1 MSSVFFEL
9 ETMNP
14 NFRETYFKI
23 KNYANYI
30 ANSEY
35 VIRNEN
41 TSHGLFGIVE
51 GFENIQEKENI
62 ESIKEH
68 IRRLAERKVPIIRGV
83 ISLKEYDAERLGYYD
98 QNKWKS
104 VFENKLPS
112 IADKLNA
119 KLKDIQ
125 YVGAVHIEEGHP
137 HFQFMLWV
145 KSEEK
150 RNYFVK
156 YQLKDKLRKEFTNDI
171 FREDLLPIYQEKDF
185 AKKNITSENYL
196 LQQLKKV
203 STDEN
208 TLKELMQYEKSFEQT
223 KFVRNLLKY
232 KQLKEIV
239 EMLIDLKKDLKET
252 KGSIKYQYLKKY
264 PEIIE
269 KVDIISELIIN
280 SSIQCKIEINKYI
293 KAKQKLLEFQYTN
306 SNKLEK
312 AKEDAKKDAEQE
324 ITKLIGNQ
332 ILDIERKWLN
342 TKEDYTNIKYTNES
356 INLLDNILT
365 LLYFQAENQKKYNK
379 NIEMKYK
386 KQLSKQAKKEYAIRK
401 ANASSFDWDDDIG
414 AF

>member
-35 VIRNEN
+35 VIRNKN
-41 TSHGLFGIVE
+41 TSHGLFGIVD
-51 GFENIQEKENI
+51 GFENIQKEENI

-68 IRRLAERKVPIIRGV
+68 IRALAEEKVPIIRGV

-98 QNKWKS
+98 QEKWKS
-104 VFENKLPS
+104 IFENKLPS

-145 KSEEK
+145 KGEEK

-203 STDEN
+203 STDEKS
-208 TLKELMQYEKSFEQT
+208 LKELIQYEKGFEQT
-223 KFVRNLLKY
+223 KFVRNLLKD

-239 EMLIDLKKDLKET
+239 DMLIDLKKDLKET

-264 PEIIE
+264 PKIIE
-269 KVDIISELIIN
+269 KVDNISELTIN
-280 SSIQCKIEINKYI
+280 SSIQCQIEIDKYI
-293 KAKQKLLEFQYTN
+293 KAKQKLVEFQYTN
-306 SNKLEK
+306 PDKLEK
-312 AKEDAKKDAEQE
+312 AKEDVKKDTQQE
-324 ITKLIGNQ
+324 IIKLIGNQ

-342 TKEDYTNIKYTNES
+342 NKEDYTNIKYTNES

-365 LLYFQAENQKKYNK
+365 LLYFQVENQKKYNK
-379 NIEMKYK
+379 NFEMKYK

-401 ANASSFDWDDDIG
+401 TNASSFDWEDEI
-414 AF
+414 

>member
-62 ESIKEH
+62 ESIKEY
-68 IRRLAERKVPIIRGV
+68 IRTLAERKVPIIRGV

-98 QNKWKS
+98 QDKWKS

-145 KSEEK
+145 KGEEK

-208 TLKELMQYEKSFEQT
+208 TLKELMQYEKGFEQT
-223 KFVRNLLKY
+223 KFVRNLLKD
-232 KQLKEIV
+232 KHLKEIV
-239 EMLIDLKKDLKET
+239 DMLIDLKKVLKET

-269 KVDIISELIIN
+269 KVDSISELIIN

-379 NIEMKYK
+379 NFEMKYK
-386 KQLSKQAKKEYAIRK
+386 KQLSKQAKMEYALKK
-401 ANASSFDWDDDIG
+401 ANASSFEWEDEM
-414 AF
+414 

>member
-41 TSHGLFGIVE
+41 TSHGLFGIVA
-51 GFENIQEKENI
+51 GVKNIQEQENI
-62 ESIKEH
+62 EQIKEH
-68 IRRLAERKVPIIRGV
+68 IRALAERKVPIIRGV

-98 QNKWKS
+98 QDKWKS

-145 KSEEK
+145 KGEEK

-185 AKKNITSENYL
+185 AKKNIISENYI

-203 STDEN
+203 STDEK
-208 TLKELMQYEKSFEQT
+208 TLKELMQYEKGFEQT
-223 KFVRNLLKY
+223 KFVRNLLKD
-232 KQLKEIV
+232 KQIKEIV
-239 EMLIDLKKDLKET
+239 NMLIDLKRDLKET

-264 PEIIE
+264 PKIIE
-269 KVDIISELIIN
+269 KVDSISEIIIN
-280 SSIQCKIEINKYI
+280 SSIQCQIEIDKYI

-379 NIEMKYK
+379 NFEMKYK

-401 ANASSFDWDDDIG
+401 ANASEFEWEDEM
-414 AF
+414 

>member
-35 VIRNEN
+35 VIRNEE
-41 TSHGLFGIVE
+41 TLHGLFGIVE
-51 GFENIQEKENI
+51 GVENIQKEENI
-62 ESIKEH
+62 EPIKEH
-68 IRRLAERKVPIIRGV
+68 IRILAEEKIPIIRGV

-98 QNKWKS
+98 QDKWKS

-145 KSEEK
+145 KGEEK

-203 STDEN
+203 STDEK
-208 TLKELMQYEKSFEQT
+208 TLKELMQYEKGFEQT
-223 KFVRNLLKY
+223 KFVRNLLKD
-232 KQLKEIV
+232 KQLKEV
-239 EMLIDLKKDLKET
+239 VNMLIDLKKDLKET

-269 KVDIISELIIN
+269 KVDSISELIIN
-280 SSIQCKIEINKYI
+280 SSIQCQIEIDKYI
-293 KAKQKLLEFQYTN
+293 KAKQKLVEFQHTN
-306 SNKLEK
+306 SDKLEK
-312 AKEDAKKDAEQE
+312 AKEDIKKDAEQE
-324 ITKLIGNQ
+324 IIKLIGNQ

-342 TKEDYTNIKYTNES
+342 TKEDYKNIKYTNES

-379 NIEMKYK
+379 NFEMKYK
-386 KQLSKQAKKEYAIRK
+386 KQLSKQAKKEYALRK
-401 ANASSFDWDDDIG
+401 ANTSSFEWEDEM
-414 AF
+414 

>member
-41 TSHGLFGIVE
+41 TSHGLFGIVA
-51 GFENIQEKENI
+51 GVKNIQEQENI
-62 ESIKEH
+62 EQIKEH
-68 IRRLAERKVPIIRGV
+68 IRALAERKVPIIRGV

-98 QNKWKS
+98 QDKWKS

-112 IADKLNA
+112 IADKLNT

-137 HFQFMLWV
+137 HFQFMIWV
-145 KSEEK
+145 KGEEK

-156 YQLKDKLRKEFTNDI
+156 YQFKDKLRKEFTNDI

-203 STDEN
+203 STDEK
-208 TLKELMQYEKSFEQT
+208 TLKELMQYEKGFEQT
-223 KFVRNLLKY
+223 KFVRNLLKD

-239 EMLIDLKKDLKET
+239 DMLMDLKKDLKET

-269 KVDIISELIIN
+269 KVDSISKLIIN
-280 SSIQCKIEINKYI
+280 SSIQCQIEINKYI
-293 KAKQKLLEFQYTN
+293 KSKQKLVEFQYTN
-306 SNKLEK
+306 PAKLEK

-379 NIEMKYK
+379 NFEMKYK
-386 KQLSKQAKKEYAIRK
+386 KQHSKQAKKEYELRK
-401 ANASSFDWDDDIG
+401 ANASSFEWEDEI
-414 AF
+414 

>member
-35 VIRNEN
+35 VIRNDN

-51 GFENIQEKENI
+51 GFENIQEQENI
-62 ESIKEH
+62 EQIKEH
-68 IRRLAERKVPIIRGV
+68 IRTLAERKVPIIRGV

-98 QNKWKS
+98 QDKWKS

-145 KSEEK
+145 KGEEK

-171 FREDLLPIYQEKDF
+171 FREDLLLIYKEKDF

-203 STDEN
+203 SEDEKI
-208 TLKELMQYEKSFEQT
+208 LKELMQYEKGFEQS
-223 KFVRNLLKY
+223 KFVRNLLKD
-232 KQLKEIV
+232 KQIKEIV
-239 EMLIDLKKDLKET
+239 DMLIDLKKDLKET

-264 PEIIE
+264 LEIIG
-269 KVDIISELIIN
+269 KVDNISELIIN
-280 SSIQCKIEINKYI
+280 SSIQCQIEIDKYMR
-293 KAKQKLLEFQYTN
+293 AKQKLVEFQYTN
-306 SNKLEK
+306 PDKLEK
-312 AKEDAKKDAEQE
+312 AKEDVKNDTEQE
-324 ITKLIGNQ
+324 IIKLIGNQ

-365 LLYFQAENQKKYNK
+365 LLYFQAENQKKYNR
-379 NIEMKYK
+379 NFEVKYK
-386 KQLSKQAKKEYAIRK
+386 KQLSKQAKKEYALRK
-401 ANASSFDWDDDIG
+401 ANSSSFEWEDEI
-414 AF
+414 